1 MADSVLIIDDDADVL
16 RSIGSYFEQL
26 GYEVSR
32 ELNGEA
38 GLSTYDRLR
47 PEVVVVD
54 LGLPGMDG
62 LEVLVRLKERNAA
75 VILLTG
81 QGDVETAVR
90 AMQMGAENFLV
101 KPIDMAHLVA
111 AVGRVA
117 DKVRLRRLNEM
128 LLLHAVPGEGL
139 EHLGSSPA
147 MKDLARQL
155 GLLAHSDR
163 TSVLLL
169 GENGVGKSWVASMI
183 HKLSP
188 RNKFPFV
195 QLHCGGTNVAALETE
210 LFGQENSGTGAGAE
224 RREGLLELAGG
235 GTVFLEEIGGLP
247 PELQP
252 RLLKVLETRA
262 FRRVG
267 GVRDIAV
274 DVRLV
279 ASSSRDLAAEV
290 ESAGF
295 NEDLYYRLS
304 VMPITLPP
312 MRDRPREDRLSVLL
326 HLFNELQA
334 EAAGGP
340 QSIGQEALER
350 LLAYAWPGNIREM
363 RNVLERSLI
372 LARGQQFVNVEHLPG
387 EFRARPGVGDRRHT
401 PQTLD
406 ELERQHI
413 ERTLRH
419 HNGNRTRA
427 AHELGISRA
436 TLINKIKRYSI
447 QL

>member
-16 RSIGSYFEQL
+16 RSIGGYFEQL

-32 ELNGEA
+32 ELTGEA
-38 GLSTYDRLR
+38 GLSTYDRLH

-54 LGLPGMDG
+54 LRLPGMDG
-62 LEVLVRLKERNAA
+62 LEVLVRLRERNAA

-81 QGDVETAVR
+81 LGDVETAVN

-117 DKVRLRRLNEM
+117 DKVRLRRLNE
-128 LLLHAVPGEGL
+128 LLLLQSVPGEGL
-139 EHLGSSPA
+139 DHLGQSAA

-155 GLLAHSDR
+155 GLLAQSDR
-163 TSVLLL
+163 TSVLLR
-169 GENGVGKSWVASMI
+169 GETGVGKSWVASLI

-188 RNKFPFV
+188 RSRAPFV
-195 QLHCGGTNVAALETE
+195 QLNCKGTASAALDAE
-210 LFGQENSGTGAGAE
+210 LFGQESGGAGDAVV
-224 RREGLLELAGG
+224 RKQGILELANG
-235 GTVFLEEIGGLP
+235 GTVFLQEIGGLP
-247 PELQP
+247 AELQP
-252 RLLKVLETRA
+252 RLLKVLETKA

-267 GVRDIAV
+267 GTRDIPV
-274 DVRLV
+274 DIRLV
-279 ASSSRDLAAEV
+279 ASTSHDLAAEV
-290 ESAGF
+290 ESGNF
-295 NEDLYYRLS
+295 REDLYYRLS
-304 VMPITLPP
+304 VMPIVLPP
-312 MRDRPREDRLSVLL
+312 MRERVREDRLSVLL
-326 HLFNELQA
+326 HLYNELQSDMT
-334 EAAGGP
+334 GGP
-340 QSIGQEALER
+340 ASIGQEALER
-350 LLAYAWPGNIREM
+350 LLTYPWPGNIREM
-363 RNVLERSLI
+363 RNVLERGLI
-372 LARGQQFVNVEHLPG
+372 LARGQPFLNVEHLPG

-436 TLINKIKRYSI
+436 TLINKIKRYAI
-447 QL
+447 LL